1 MSKPRNKKSRP
12 QRQSEPSTQLDF
24 WIALFVA
31 IVTLAVF
38 FPATRNEFVAWDDYE
53 LLVNNPRYRGLGWE
67 QLRWM
72 FSTFYMGHYQ
82 PLSWVT
88 FGLDY
93 LLWGMDPFGYHL
105 TSVLLHTANAV
116 LFFFVALRLLSL
128 TIPPGLRDLAL
139 KAAAASAAL
148 FFAIHPLRVESVA
161 WVTERR
167 DVLSGLFFLA
177 TILSYLHATTVSHAS
192 SFRRRWLCVALIFYS
207 LSLLSKATGVTLPV
221 VLLVLDVY
229 PLRRLRYVPGTWW
242 FGPSARPIW
251 WEKVPFLVLAAA
263 AAVIAPL
270 AQHDAGAMASLRRH
284 GLLPRLAQSSYG
296 VVFYLWKTIW
306 PTDLSGL
313 YELPPN
319 LNVLAWPFLLTG
331 AVVVGITIGLFMLR
345 HSWPAG
351 LASWICYVIIVAPV
365 LGIIQSGW
373 QMVADRY
380 SYLSCL
386 AWAVLAGGGLYN
398 WRERSIDPRRDG
410 RKFFFF
416 ATGAAAVI
424 IMTLGILTW
433 KQVKVWHDTDLLWNH
448 ILAITDKS
456 TFKSGNVHHL
466 VARSMV
472 DRGDWDRAVEHFRK
486 SIEIEPN
493 LAPFYSDLGN
503 ALARQGRWDE
513 AVENFQKA
521 LALNPNLS
529 VAHFNLG
536 NALAL
541 QGRFGEAAAHLQDA
555 LRIKPDYTQAYNNL
569 GRVLAAQGQLDR
581 AIDLFRRAVQIQ
593 PDFAEAHQSLAMALE
608 EKGRKEEAVQE
619 LQEATRIMK
628 SRSEAQAQR

>member
-128 TIPPGLRDLAL
+128 TIPPGLRDLTL

-433 KQVKVWHDTDLLWNH
+433 RQVKVWHDTDLLWNH
-448 ILAITDKS
+448 ILAITDRS
-456 TFKSGNVHHL
+456 NFKSGNVHHL
-466 VARSMV
+466 VGRSMV
-472 DRGDWDRAVEHFRK
+472 DQRDWSRAIEHFRK

-493 LAPFYSDLGN
+493 FAPFYNDLGN
-503 ALARQGRWDE
+503 ALARQDRWDE
-513 AVENFQKA
+513 AIENFEKA

-541 QGRFGEAAAHLQDA
+541 QGRFEEAVAHLQDA
-555 LRIKPDYTQAYNNL
+555 LRIKPEYPEAYNNL

-581 AIDLFRRAVQIQ
+581 AVDLFRRAVQIQ
-593 PDFAEAHQSLAMALE
+593 PDFAEAHQSLAMALD
-608 EKGRKEEAVQE
+608 EKGRKEEAIQE
-619 LQEATRIMK
+619 FQEAMRIMK
-628 SRSEAQAQR
+628 SRSAQAQR

>member
-1 MSKPRNKKSRP
+1 M
-12 QRQSEPSTQLDF
+12 
-24 WIALFVA
+24 
-31 IVTLAVF
+31 
-38 FPATRNEFVAWDDYE
+38 
-53 LLVNNPRYRGLGWE
+53 
-67 QLRWM
+67 
-72 FSTFYMGHYQ
+72 
-82 PLSWVT
+82 
-88 FGLDY
+88 
-93 LLWGMDPFGYHL
+93 
-105 TSVLLHTANAV
+105 
-116 LFFFVALRLLSL
+116 
-128 TIPPGLRDLAL
+128 
-139 KAAAASAAL
+139 
-148 FFAIHPLRVESVA
+148 
-161 WVTERR
+161 
-167 DVLSGLFFLA
+167 LSGLFFLA

-351 LASWICYVIIVAPV
+351 LASWICYVIILAPV
-365 LGIIQSGW
+365 LGII
-373 QMVADRY
+373 
-380 SYLSCL
+380 
-386 AWAVLAGGGLYN
+386 
-398 WRERSIDPRRDG
+398 
-410 RKFFFF
+410 
-416 ATGAAAVI
+416 
-424 IMTLGILTW
+424 
-433 KQVKVWHDTDLLWNH
+433 
-448 ILAITDKS
+448 
-456 TFKSGNVHHL
+456 HHL

-493 LAPFYSDLGN
+493 LAPFHSDLGN

>member
-116 LFFFVALRLLSL
+116 LFL
-128 TIPPGLRDLAL
+128 
-139 KAAAASAAL
+139 
-148 FFAIHPLRVESVA
+148 
-161 WVTERR
+161 
-167 DVLSGLFFLA
+167 
-177 TILSYLHATTVSHAS
+177 
-192 SFRRRWLCVALIFYS
+192 
-207 LSLLSKATGVTLPV
+207 
-221 VLLVLDVY
+221 LDVY

-386 AWAVLAGGGLYN
+386 
-398 WRERSIDPRRDG
+398 
-410 RKFFFF
+410 
-416 ATGAAAVI
+416 
-424 IMTLGILTW
+424 
-433 KQVKVWHDTDLLWNH
+433 
-448 ILAITDKS
+448 
-456 TFKSGNVHHL
+456 
-466 VARSMV
+466 
-472 DRGDWDRAVEHFRK
+472 
-486 SIEIEPN
+486 
-493 LAPFYSDLGN
+493 
-503 ALARQGRWDE
+503 
-513 AVENFQKA
+513 
-521 LALNPNLS
+521 
-529 VAHFNLG
+529 
-536 NALAL
+536 
-541 QGRFGEAAAHLQDA
+541 
-555 LRIKPDYTQAYNNL
+555 
-569 GRVLAAQGQLDR
+569 
-581 AIDLFRRAVQIQ
+581 
-593 PDFAEAHQSLAMALE
+593 
-608 EKGRKEEAVQE
+608 
-619 LQEATRIMK
+619 
-628 SRSEAQAQR
+628 